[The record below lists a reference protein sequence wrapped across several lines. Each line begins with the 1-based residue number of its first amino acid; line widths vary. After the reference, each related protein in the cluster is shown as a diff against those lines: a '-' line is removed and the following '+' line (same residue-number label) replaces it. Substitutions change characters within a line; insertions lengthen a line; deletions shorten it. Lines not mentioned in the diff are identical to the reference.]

1 MSGHLPPE
9 VRRFT
14 LAQLRRYD
22 GEQQPRLYV
31 AYRGIVY
38 DVTNCPKWRSGLH
51 ENQHFA
57 GQDLTEELDRDAPH
71 AAEVFNHPCVQRVGM
86 LEG

>member
-1 MSGHLPPE
+1 MSLSSVSPM
-9 VRRFT
+9 RRFT

-22 GEQQPRLYV
+22 GEQLPRLYV

-51 ENQHFA
+51 EGQHFA
-57 GQDLTEELDRDAPH
+57 GQDLTNELDRNAPH
-71 AAEVFNHPCVQRVGM
+71 AAEVFNHPCVQCVGT